1 MHINTYN
8 KQRIITAAHQNCQS
22 SEESWLHHTLEAM
35 PQWAIYCRRIAAVIE
50 DPGFR
55 PVGNPLDQVWLH
67 PAQEACEWQAE
78 SSGASQHHHPA
89 ADEKESLFLDPGPNP
104 TFIRKPLPVQGVQK

>member
-1 MHINTYN
+1 MTRLKHAYKTYN
-8 KQRIITAAHQNCQS
+8 KQCIITAAHQSCQS

-35 PQWAIYCRRIAAVIE
+35 PQWAIYCRRNAAVIE
-50 DPGFR
+50 DPGLR

-78 SSGASQHHHPA
+78 ST
-89 ADEKESLFLDPGPNP
+89 ADEKNPLSWMQGPSP
-104 TFIRKPLPVQGVQK
+104 TLIQKPLPVQGVQE